1 MTLTAELKKKITTE
15 MENKYFL
22 KFEKQISYLGNG
34 VYSIPNKYLFY

>member
-15 MENKYFL
+15 MENKYL